1 MATNANTGL
10 ASTARTTL
18 AIMAGGRGVSFDGS
32 AVDQKKEDFRKY
44 LEKNGIID
52 ALTKVLVGLYEEP
65 EKPENPVDFIKQ
77 FLGGPSDVDVEAL
90 KNENEELRRRVDEL
104 QAKLDALTAPPES
117 QAQ

>member
-1 MATNANTGL
+1 M
-10 ASTARTTL
+10 S
-18 AIMAGGRGVSFDGS
+18 SYQ

-65 EKPENPVDFIKQ
+65 EKPEVPIEFIKQ

-90 KNENEELRRRVDEL
+90 KHENEELRRRVDEL
-104 QAKLDALTAPPES
+104 QLKIEELTSQRSNTEVPAPSDAV
-117 QAQ
+117 QD